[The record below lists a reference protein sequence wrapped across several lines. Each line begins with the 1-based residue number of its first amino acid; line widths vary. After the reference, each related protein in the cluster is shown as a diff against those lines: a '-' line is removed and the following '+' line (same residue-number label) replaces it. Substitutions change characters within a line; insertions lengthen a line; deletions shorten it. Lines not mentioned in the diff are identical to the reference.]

1 MKSTSSLNLSLL
13 SAPMGAVMTAQFLSA
28 MGDNALIIAAIA
40 LLKAGGHGEAS
51 TGLQACFVIPF
62 IVLAPFAGP
71 IADSF
76 PKGHVMLASNV
87 LKTLGA
93 AAMFT
98 GLSPF
103 VGYAVAGIG
112 ATLYSPA
119 KYGILAQMFAP
130 EKLVRAN
137 GMFEGSTI
145 AAILIGTVLG
155 GKLAD
160 SSIHIALGA
169 VLAMYIVAT
178 LANLMIPRLAPEHP
192 AELSRP
198 SVFVRDF
205 GHALATLTANRDAR
219 FSALGSSMFWGA
231 GISLRLALFVWV
243 PAALGLKDNAAV
255 TNLMG
260 VLSVG
265 IVLGAALAGACITL
279 KTVNRALIGGL
290 LLGPVIIAL
299 AFTTH
304 LYVAAAL
311 IALIGLCGGG
321 FAIPLNALLQERGHE
336 TVGAG
341 RALAVQ
347 NLVENLTMLLFVGF
361 YAGLQAADVPVVA
374 SVAILGAALLAGLGT
389 LTVWRLRARSAA

>member
-1 MKSTSSLNLSLL
+1 M
-13 SAPMGAVMTAQFLSA
+13 AAVMAAQFLSA
-28 MGDNALIIAAIA
+28 LADNALIIAAIA
-40 LLKAGGHGEAS
+40 LLKAAGHEAES
-51 TGLQACFVIPF
+51 TALQACFVIPF
-62 IVLAPFAGP
+62 ILLAPFAGP

-76 PKGHVMLASNV
+76 PKGRVMLASNS
-87 LKTLGA
+87 LKVVGA

-119 KYGILAQMFAP
+119 KYGLLAQMFAP

-137 GMFEGSTI
+137 GLFEGSTI
-145 AAILIGTVLG
+145 AAILIGTVVG
-155 GKLAD
+155 GMLAD
-160 SSIHIALGA
+160 HSIHGALGA
-169 VLAMYIVAT
+169 VLAMYMLAGG
-178 LANLMIPRLAPEHP
+178 ANLLIPRLPPEHP
-192 AELSRP
+192 ADLSRP
-198 SVFVRDF
+198 SIFVRDF
-205 GHALATLTANRDAR
+205 GHALAALTANRDAR

-243 PAALGLKDNAAV
+243 PVALGLAGNTPA

-265 IVLGAALAGACITL
+265 IVFGAALAGFCISL
-279 KTVNRALIGGL
+279 KTINRALIGGL

-299 AFTTH
+299 AFTTN
-304 LYVAAAL
+304 LYVAGAL
-311 IALIGLCGGG
+311 VALIGVCGGS

-347 NLVENLTMLLFVGF
+347 NLVENLTMLIFVGF
-361 YAGLQAADVPVVA
+361 YAALQALHVPVVA
-374 SVAILGAALLAGLGT
+374 SVAILGAALFAGLGG
-389 LTVWRLRARSAA
+389 LSAWRLGARARN